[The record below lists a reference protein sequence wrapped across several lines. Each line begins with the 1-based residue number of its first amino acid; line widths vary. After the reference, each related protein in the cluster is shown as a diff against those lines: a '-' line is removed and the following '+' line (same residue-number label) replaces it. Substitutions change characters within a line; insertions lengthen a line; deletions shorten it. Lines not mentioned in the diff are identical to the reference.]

1 MWKEKISSY
10 KNPLVDSRFK
20 LRGRIS
26 FFMAENNSNKSMVI
40 GGFVIAFLSIILLGI
55 TIINQFNFLY

>member
-10 KNPLVDSRFK
+10 KNLLVDSRFK